1 MSRRLAIVL
10 GVIVFLVVA
19 AGVARWLTSEGRERS
34 AVFSL
39 LQAEAAG
46 DVDAVVAKLH
56 DCAGDAACEAQARA
70 AVARTKRPGE
80 VKILLLQSDTAYA
93 LGSATGRTR
102 VAWTIVDGGLP
113 VVQCVTVRRTG
124 NALFGREIE
133 LERLSSPIDSEASC

>member
-1 MSRRLAIVL
+1 VSRRLAIVL

-39 LQAEAAG
+39 LQAQAAG
-46 DVDAVVAKLH
+46 DVGAVVAKLH
-56 DCAGDAACEAQARA
+56 DCAGNAPCEARARA

-80 VKILLLQSDTAYA
+80 VKILLLQSGTSYA

-133 LERLSSPIDSEASC
+133 LERLSLPIDNEASC